1 MRLKL
6 IHIIGSFLGY
16 VFYYLLPFRRKH
28 IVSSMRLAFKHE
40 KTDKEIRA
48 MALKNYLHYGKL
60 FCEYFAF
67 NSKNT
72 LQYVEFKNLEIGEA
86 ALKKGK
92 GVLLLAAHLGNFE
105 LSLKSGL
112 LLHYDFSMVVRPI
125 KNKLAHF
132 FINRFRTKYKLNLIA
147 AKNTYYAILSL
158 LRQNKVVGFVLDQHK
173 GTRGINVDF
182 FGRRAATNTAL
193 AALALETGATVIHI
207 YNFRKRDGR
216 FIIQLGEPLE
226 MIQTGN
232 REFDIFY
239 NTQIF
244 TKKIEELVRR
254 SPEQWFWMH
263 KRWKGVDNKK
273 QRIHPVIPFTPDAY
287 KNFFLT

>member
-48 MALKNYLHYGKL
+48 MALKNYQHYGKL

-112 LLHYDFSMVVRPI
+112 LLPYDFSMVVRPI

-193 AALALETGATVIHI
+193 AALALETGATVIPI

>member
-1 MRLKL
+1 M
-6 IHIIGSFLGY
+6 S
-16 VFYYLLPFRRKH
+16 
-28 IVSSMRLAFKHE
+28 LAFKHE
-40 KTDKEIRA
+40 KTDKEIRV
-48 MALKNYLHYGKL
+48 MALKNYQHYGKL

-86 ALKKGK
+86 ALKKER

-112 LLHYDFSMVVRPI
+112 LLPYDFYMVVRPI

-132 FINRFRTKYKLNLIA
+132 FINRFRTKYNLNLVA
-147 AKNTYYAILSL
+147 AKNTYYTILSL
-158 LRQNKVVGFVLDQHK
+158 LKQNKAVGLVLDQHK
-173 GTRGINVDF
+173 GSGGINVDF

-193 AALALETGATVIHI
+193 ATLALETGATIIPI
-207 YNFRKRDGR
+207 YNLRKTDGK
-216 FIIQLGEPLE
+216 FVVQFEKPLE
-226 MIQTGN
+226 IVKTGN

-244 TKKIEELVRR
+244 TKKIEELIRR

-263 KRWKGVDNKK
+263 QRWKGVDNKK
-273 QRIHPVIPFTPDAY
+273 QKIQPIIPFTPDAY
-287 KNFFLT
+287 KNYLPST